1 MYLPPHLACL
11 RPVLPEDT
19 LWHMW
24 VCELASRFVRATA
37 RRRSAAVVIQWHA
50 VYGGMPALIEA
61 DDDVWMLHGNW
72 DDQWMAAWNEPP
84 VLHHADLGAIEEV
97 D

>member
-37 RRRSAAVVIQWHA
+37 RRRSAAVVIQRY
-50 VYGGMPALIEA
+50 VDPVPALWYDDT
-61 DDDVWMLHGNW
+61 DDD
-72 DDQWMAAWNEPP
+72 DDGDYI
-84 VLHHADLGAIEEV
+84 VEV